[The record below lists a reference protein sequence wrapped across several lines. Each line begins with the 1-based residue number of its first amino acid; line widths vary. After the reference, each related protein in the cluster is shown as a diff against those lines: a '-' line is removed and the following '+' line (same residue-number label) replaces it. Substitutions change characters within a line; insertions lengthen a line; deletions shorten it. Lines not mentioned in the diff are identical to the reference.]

1 MRRIVLAGSMVL
13 LFQNCWTQGLS
24 LLPDSSKASFS
35 LSGFADMYF
44 GKQRGNFAQ
53 KPSFFYNHRVNNQ
66 LRTNL
71 LLLKGEFQLPRFH
84 ATLGLMTGDYSRYN
98 LAAEPLWARALNEAY
113 VGIKLS
119 KNRSLWWDIGVYS
132 SYLGI
137 ESALSADCPT
147 LTRSIVAENSPYYLS
162 GSRLLFISKHKKHEA
177 GIHVLNGWQRIAWD
191 NNQRRP
197 SIGAHYKVHFSE
209 RFSLMYGAFY
219 GSIYPD
225 SLSISRFYQHVN
237 LVWNNGKWEQW
248 GTADLG
254 MESGYIWGAAQW
266 MTRYTFNRQWSL
278 AQRIE
283 VFYDPNNRCA
293 RIGANKSTG
302 LGSLTLCPSYQWNE
316 RLVLRL
322 EPKYL
327 IATETILKGSTWSW
341 QLNAG
346 IALKI

>member
-1 MRRIVLAGSMVL
+1 MNRLITVFIIGLMLPNSWA
-13 LFQNCWTQGLS
+13 QGIS
-24 LLPDSSKASFS
+24 LLSDSSKASLT

-44 GKQRGNFAQ
+44 GKQRGNAAQ

-98 LAAEPLWARALNEAY
+98 LEAEPLWARPLNEAF
-113 VGIKLS
+113 VGVKLS
-119 KNRSLWWDIGVYS
+119 KNRSLWWDIGVYG
-132 SYLGI
+132 SYIGI
-137 ESALSADCPT
+137 ESAASSDCPT
-147 LTRSIVAENSPYYLS
+147 LTRSLVAENSPYYLS
-162 GSRLLFISKHKKHEA
+162 GTRLMFISNNKKHEV
-177 GIHVLNGWQRIAWD
+177 GMHVLNGWQRIGWD
-191 NNQRRP
+191 P
-197 SIGAHYKVHFSE
+197 SIVKPSLGAHYKYNIKE
-209 RFSLMYGAFY
+209 NLSLMYGAFY

-225 SLSISRFYQHVN
+225 SLSIERFYQHVN
-237 LVWNNGKWEQW
+237 LAWNQGKWEQW

-254 MESGYIWGAAQW
+254 LEAGYVWGAAQW
-266 MTRYTFNRQWSL
+266 MTRYTFNEHWSFS
-278 AQRIE
+278 QRIE
-283 VFYDPNNRCA
+283 VFYDPDNRCA
-293 RIGANKSTG
+293 RIGANKATV
-302 LGSLTLCPSYQWNE
+302 LGSLTLCPSYQWKE

-346 IALKI
+346 IAVRF

>member
-1 MRRIVLAGSMVL
+1 MNRLITVFIMGLILPNIWA
-13 LFQNCWTQGLS
+13 QGIS
-24 LLPDSSKASFS
+24 LLSDSSKASFT

-53 KPSFFYNHRVNNQ
+53 KPSFFYNHRVDNQ

-98 LAAEPLWARALNEAY
+98 LAAEPQWARPLNEAFFG
-113 VGIKLS
+113 VKLL
-119 KNRSLWWDIGVYS
+119 KKANLWWDVGVYNS
-132 SYLGI
+132 FIGL
-137 ESALSADCPT
+137 ESAISSDAPT
-147 LTRSIVAENSPYYLS
+147 LTRSIVCDNTPYYFL
-162 GSRLLFISKHKKHEA
+162 GTRTLFVSRNKKHE
-177 GIHVLNGWQRIAWD
+177 GGVHLLNGWQRIGWD
-191 NNQRRP
+191 SSIKKP

-209 RFSLMYGAFY
+209 GFSLMYGAFY

-225 SLSISRFYQHVN
+225 SLSIERFYQHVN
-237 LVWNNGKWEQW
+237 LAWNRGKWEQW
-248 GTADLG
+248 GTADFGL
-254 MESGYIWGAAQW
+254 ESGYVWGAAQW
-266 MTRYTFNRQWSL
+266 MTRYAFNKHWSL
-278 AQRIE
+278 AQRME

-293 RIGANKSTG
+293 RIGANKSTV

-322 EPKYL
+322 EPKCL